1 MSKYLFLYSVIATAV
16 AVALF
21 GGTGHLFNENRRLKE
36 NQIVLSNDVK
46 RYCTAAGEAAASAQ
60 ALRLRCNEYEQ
71 MRAKDAEYIRKLGI
85 KIRRLESVATT
96 LSESTLQITA
106 PLRDTIIE
114 RDTILLCDTIRQRD
128 TIRLHDTIRLFRW
141 EDSWVKIE
149 GNIAEDEITCRVR
162 SIDTLRQIVHRIPR
176 RFLFIRYGTKA
187 IRQEIISSNPH
198 TQIVYSEYIELSRRR
213 KR

>member
-16 AVALF
+16 AAALF
-21 GGTGHLFNENRRLKE
+21 GGAGHLFNENRRLKE
-36 NQIVLSNDVK
+36 NQIALSNDVK
-46 RYCTAAGEAAASAQ
+46 HYRTAAGEAAASAQ

-71 MRAKDAEYIRKLGI
+71 MRTKDAQYIRNLGI

-96 LSESTLQITA
+96 LSESALHITA

-114 RDTILLCDTIRQRD
+114 RDTILLCDTIRLR
-128 TIRLHDTIRLFRW
+128 DTIRLFRW

-149 GNIAEDEITCRVR
+149 GSIAEDEITCKVK
-162 SIDTLRQIVHRIPR
+162 SLDTLRQIVHRIPR

>member
-1 MSKYLFLYSVIATAV
+1 
-16 AVALF
+16 
-21 GGTGHLFNENRRLKE
+21 
-36 NQIVLSNDVK
+36 
-46 RYCTAAGEAAASAQ
+46 
-60 ALRLRCNEYEQ
+60 
-71 MRAKDAEYIRKLGI
+71 MRAKDAQYIRNLGI

-96 LSESTLQITA
+96 LSESALHITA

-114 RDTILLCDTIRQRD
+114 RDTILLCDTIRLR
-128 TIRLHDTIRLFRW
+128 DTIRLFRW

-149 GNIAEDEITCRVR
+149 GSIAEDEITCKVE

-176 RFLFIRYGTKA
+176 RFLFIRYGTTA

>member
-21 GGTGHLFNENRRLKE
+21 GGTGRLFNENKRLKE
-36 NQIVLSNDVK
+36 NQITLTNNVE
-46 RYCTAAGEAAASAQ
+46 RYRTAANEAAASVQ
-60 ALRLRCNEYEQ
+60 ALRLRCGEYEQ
-71 MRAKDAEYIRKLGI
+71 MRAKDAQYIRDLGI

-96 LSESTLQITA
+96 HSESALQITT

-114 RDTILLCDTIRQRD
+114 RDTIILCDTILLR
-128 TIRLHDTIRLFRW
+128 DTIRLFRW
-141 EDSWVKIE
+141 EDSWVRIE
-149 GNIAEDEITCRVR
+149 GAIANDEITCDVR

-187 IRQEIISSNPH
+187 IQQEIISSNPH
-198 TQIVYSEYIELSRRR
+198 TQIVYTEYIELPRRR